1 MNIDIPENERL
12 DTQNDALEEVYNSL
26 LKWQFLVCILDFWSV
41 KFFRGHFQLPWFR
54 SLNQTGEIDRV
65 TEFFSHLRLV
75 ATQGRHLEFPV
86 VSSLVTHTPTMEQ
99 ALQKMQK

>member
-65 TEFFSHLRLV
+65 TEFFRTF
-75 ATQGRHLEFPV
+75 AWWRHRGGTWSFQLC
-86 VSSLVTHTPTMEQ
+86 HH
-99 ALQKMQK
+99 